1 MTGSKRFGFVAVLGA
16 ALLFAVQHHAAAQ
29 SLKAADWFPEETA
42 VFLAVPDVP
51 GFLDANAQTS
61 GGRMMQDPKLRA
73 FAGDLWSR
81 LGEQIKQLEDRIGV
95 TVDQIKEIFQGELAF
110 GVVASENQSPAVL
123 LLIEAKDHTD
133 TVEKLLQAVG
143 ARMERGGAK
152 KIEDDILGTTLIT
165 YERTG
170 NRAREFAYFARDGYV
185 VMGSDIEV
193 VRGALERAVD
203 GIATPPFAENKKFD
217 TIATRYRSV
226 QTENPHFVWFADPIE
241 LMRGI
246 AVRRSQMQLTLALMP
261 VLGLDGLTAVG
272 GAQTFNA
279 PPLDSVSEMHILL
292 DEPRTGVLELI
303 NMRPGD
309 LTPEPFVPAGAS
321 NYWTV
326 TWDLPATYKA
336 LEKLV
341 DGFRGEGNF
350 QRTIADGF
358 KESTDISL
366 EDDLIAGATG
376 RLSLITQVL
385 FEGKLNPQSTAFAIE
400 MKDEATA
407 AELLGRVVAKQKK
420 NLDEMSSGE
429 ITFYAVKQGD
439 RPEGM
444 PDEVRR
450 PRPTF
455 GAMGRWLVVAES
467 VEFYREMAAVQQGT
481 KNALADDLEF
491 KLVLSKVKELAGNR
505 KPSLLMYTRPEEG
518 IRQLLNLANNPAIR
532 RGIRA
537 GAERGDNPFIAAL
550 AETMESNELP
560 TPAELAKYFAPAGAF
575 VVDDET
581 GLHMYSFALKR
592 KTD

>member
-1 MTGSKRFGFVAVLGA
+1 MIDSKRFLPLAALFVAC
-16 ALLFAVQHHAAAQ
+16 LFATRQQAVAQ
-29 SLKAADWFPEETA
+29 SIKAADWYPEETA
-42 VFLAVPDVP
+42 VFLTVPSVPD
-51 GFLDANAQTS
+51 FLEANAQTS
-61 GGRMMQDPKLRA
+61 GGQMLQDPKLRA

-81 LGEQIKQLEDRIGV
+81 LGEQIKQLEDRVGV
-95 TVDQIKEIFQGELAF
+95 TVDQVKQIFQGELSF
-110 GVVASENQSPAVL
+110 GVVASANQSPAVL

-143 ARMERGGAK
+143 SRMERGGAK
-152 KIEDDILGTTLIT
+152 KTEDDILGTTLVS

-170 NRAREFAYFARDGYV
+170 NRAREFAYFVRDGYV
-185 VMGSDIEV
+185 VLGSDIEV
-193 VRGALERAVD
+193 VRGVLERAVD
-203 GIATPPFAENKKFD
+203 GIATPPFSENKKFD
-217 TIATRYRSV
+217 MIATRYRSL

-246 AVRRSQMQLTLALMP
+246 AVRQSQMQLTLALMP

-309 LTPEPFVPAGAS
+309 LTPEPFVPADVS

-326 TWDLPATYKA
+326 TWDLPATYQA

-366 EDDLIAGATG
+366 EDDLIAGSTG

-400 MKDEATA
+400 MKDEAVA
-407 AELLGRVVAKQKK
+407 AELLQRVVAKQSK
-420 NLDEMSSGE
+420 NLDEMSSGK
-429 ITFYAVKQGD
+429 ITFYVVKRGE

-444 PDEVRR
+444 PEEVRR
-450 PRPTF
+450 PQPTF
-455 GAMGRWLVVAES
+455 GALGRWLVVTES
-467 VEFYREMAAVQQGT
+467 VEFYREMAAVYEGT
-481 KNALADDLEF
+481 ENALADDLEF
-491 KLVLSKVKELAGNR
+491 KLVLSKVKELAGKN
-505 KPSLLMYTRPEEG
+505 KPGLLMYTRPEEG
-518 IRQLLNLANNPAIR
+518 IRQFLNLATNPAVR
-532 RGIRA
+532 RGIRS
-537 GAERGDNPFIAAL
+537 GAERGGNPFIKAL

-560 TPAELAKYFAPAGAF
+560 TPDELAKYFAPAGAF